1 VRYPIRT
8 TAHKISSMHAE
19 AISDLILQRRE
30 FLRFVQRRVASP
42 AVAEDILQSSYI
54 RALEQSS
61 TLRMQESAAAWFY
74 RILRNAVIDYY
85 RRRSTEDRA
94 LERWAHDLS
103 EIAPDPQTEE
113 IICECI
119 EHILPTLKPSYTE
132 IIREVDLADQS
143 LETFARNAGITN
155 GNAAVRIHRARQ
167 ALKKQLLLVCSLCA
181 RHGCVNCTCAKTQ
194 PSC

>member
-1 VRYPIRT
+1 
-8 TAHKISSMHAE
+8 MHAE

-30 FLRFVQRRVASP
+30 FLRFVQRR
-42 AVAEDILQSSYI
+42 VAEDILQSSYI

-119 EHILPTLKPSYTE
+119 EYILPTLKPSYTE

-155 GNAAVRIHRARQ
+155 GIAAVRIHRARQ
-167 ALKKQLLLVCSLCA
+167 ALKKQFLLVCSLCA